1 MDSNRIIFCMR
12 KPTLAILTIVLSLTI
27 SCILSA
33 NAQSSNDAIAEARN
47 KLIEEFMTLMS
58 TAPADAQELE
68 SKLAANMKDV
78 RACLLN
84 TPRFK
89 DDPTPITSFIRSV
102 SKTILN
108 QEENI
113 DSFSIFTLNRQKSNN
128 NNETHQNE
136 DTLIVIVNLNK
147 DSIESPLLIV
157 FFNFAPESSQL
168 IVSPVFIKSSTTFSL
183 YDLALRERDSTQ

>member
-1 MDSNRIIFCMR
+1 
-12 KPTLAILTIVLSLTI
+12 
-27 SCILSA
+27 
-33 NAQSSNDAIAEARN
+33 
-47 KLIEEFMTLMS
+47 MTLMS